1 MVARSLLF
9 AAVATAALLAACSN
23 DTGTLTDGTG
33 GNGGGPLAN
42 APGGGGAAGATAS
55 TPTSGSIAD
64 GTASGPLATNSAEGK
79 AFYVASVHPILAAT
93 CGTCHSSAGPGP
105 NWLNPADANASYGML
120 FSQGY
125 VVQNSR
131 LTTKGTH
138 DGSTTNALNAAQIG
152 TFNSWVTMELKDGG
166 QSTTPAVLQKLGA
179 CFDQTLFNAMQMAQ
193 WKTTQRTNN
202 NNTNKIT
209 PWNEN
214 ANNCTGCNNTP
225 CSACHSD
232 DAATNFNDAEGNTIL
247 PAGTT
252 FANTK
257 LTTPAYITKFFGV
270 SPDGKPIPSD
280 GIKKKSDATMLGK
293 AYSHPMFSL
302 TTAQQ
307 TAVDA
312 FVAGAIAKYNA
323 GTCGP

>member
-1 MVARSLLF
+1 MIARSLPF
-9 AAVATAALLAACSN
+9 VAVAVAALLAACSDN
-23 DTGTLTDGTG
+23 TGTLTDGTG
-33 GNGGGPLAN
+33 GSGSSAQQGGDPAAPGATGGPGSGTS
-42 APGGGGAAGATAS
+42 PGGN
-55 TPTSGSIAD
+55 SIAD

-79 AFYVASVHPILAAT
+79 AYYTSTVHPILAAT
-93 CGTCHSSAGPGP
+93 CGPCHSSAGPGP
-105 NWLNPADANASYGML
+105 NWLNPTDANASYGML
-120 FSQGY
+120 YSQGY
-125 VVQNSR
+125 VVTNSR

-138 DGSTTNALNAAQIG
+138 DGSATNALSAAQIG
-152 TFNSWVTMELKDGG
+152 TFNSWVGMELKDGG
-166 QSTTPAVLQKLGA
+166 QAATPAVLAKLGA

-193 WKTTQRTNN
+193 WKTTQRTAN
-202 NNTNKIT
+202 NNTNKVT

-270 SPDGKPIPSD
+270 SPAT
-280 GIKKKSDATMLGK
+280 GIQKKSDATMLAK
-293 AYSHPMFSL
+293 AYSHPMFTL
-302 TTAQQ
+302 TAAQ
-307 TAVDA
+307 TAAVTA
-312 FVAGAIAKYNA
+312 FVNDAITKFTA
-323 GTCGP
+323 GTCGQ